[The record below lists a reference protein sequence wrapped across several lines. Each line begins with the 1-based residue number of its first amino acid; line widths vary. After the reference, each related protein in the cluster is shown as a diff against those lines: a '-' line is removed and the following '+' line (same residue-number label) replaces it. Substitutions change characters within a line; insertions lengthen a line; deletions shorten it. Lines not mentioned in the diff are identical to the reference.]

1 MRWFRKLLHEHHV
14 SQAAAA
20 AAATTATAPSLLVA
34 ASSDKQRTIVLPPPP
49 GGKKHGCSAS
59 IASNSNS
66 GSSSSVT
73 LADGPSPNKKRRC
86 TGGNVE
92 PAAAAAVAVPIA
104 ALAEASRRASRLI
117 AKLQPDADDETTTTM
132 PVTAVIWR
140 ATIMEPDEF
149 FDDPA
154 EVAAHRAEKRLL
166 ADWQIIDAL
175 AEADNDFGDMD
186 DDDDESDGK
195 FQTTCFTG
203 GDNDD
208 DDNGI
213 GDSDFVSVQRAPSV
227 ISLGSYTDDPYGL
240 FASPYGWVLPK
251 YPEAMYATFE
261 CDIQCGVPM
270 LDVTLVSA
278 FEEIMVETFRLDG
291 VGGTSE
297 TLIVPPPLPETSA
310 SIARRFRLDDAGSL
324 CLNIEHIGEERGF
337 GFLMRRSRSV
347 YRNVTV
353 GQMVDER
360 MRWSGGV
367 PDGELDAVRLD
378 GRRRMTQLLRRL
390 WRCLFGG
397 AAAARQRV
405 HAKRGKRSARR
416 HVREHLNPA

>member
-1 MRWFRKLLHEHHV
+1 MHEHHV
-14 SQAAAA
+14 SQAAAVATTA
-20 AAATTATAPSLLVA
+20 ATATAPSLLVA

-73 LADGPSPNKKRRC
+73 LADCGPSPNKKRRC

-92 PAAAAAVAVPIA
+92 PTAAAAAAVPIA

-117 AKLQPDADDETTTTM
+117 AKLQPDAADDETTTTM
-132 PVTAVIWR
+132 PVAALAAADSVGWR
-140 ATIMEPDEF
+140 ATIMDPDEF

-154 EVAAHRAEKRLL
+154 EVAAHRAEIRLL

-175 AEADNDFGDMD
+175 AEADNDLDDID
-186 DDDDESDGK
+186 DDDDESDAK

-208 DDNGI
+208 
-213 GDSDFVSVQRAPSV
+213 DSDFVSVQRAPSV

-291 VGGTSE
+291 VGGTTE
-297 TLIVPPPLPETSA
+297 TLIAPRPPPETSDN
-310 SIARRFRLDDAGSL
+310 IARRFRLDDAGSL

-337 GFLMRRSRSV
+337 GFLMRRSRRV
-347 YRNVTV
+347 YRNVAV

-378 GRRRMTQLLRRL
+378 GRRRMKQLLRRL